1 LKQVNQPS
9 DLILGQSELR
19 RFRRPHLGATASPVV
34 LPLAALLI
42 SVTKVPTM
50 VEQNVNKRR
59 MFTSLNA
66 FVKAPFVIVAV
77 ALHAASTFSTNI
89 WEWDQ

>member
-1 LKQVNQPS
+1 MKMNHQKVQKS
-9 DLILGQSELR
+9 EDLTLEQL
-19 RFRRPHLGATASPVV
+19 PLPVV
-34 LPLAALLI
+34 LPVAALII

-59 MFTSLNA
+59 MLTSLTA
-66 FVKAPFVIVAV
+66 FVKASFVIVVV
-77 ALHAASTFSTNI
+77 ALHVASTFSTNI

>member
-1 LKQVNQPS
+1 MTSFWVNQNS
-9 DLILGQSELR
+9 EGSEDLTLEQL
-19 RFRRPHLGATASPVV
+19 PPVV

-42 SVTKVPTM
+42 SVAKVPTM

-59 MFTSLNA
+59 MLTSLNA